1 MICSLRLETARA
13 LCSSLRSSVTTI
25 VHRCRGK
32 RWSAPVLL
40 LPTRKQNKSWEL
52 VVDKGRELGGSWCL
66 LLLGLRLTV

>member
-1 MICSLRLETARA
+1 M
-13 LCSSLRSSVTTI
+13 TTI

-32 RWSAPVLL
+32 RWPAPVLL